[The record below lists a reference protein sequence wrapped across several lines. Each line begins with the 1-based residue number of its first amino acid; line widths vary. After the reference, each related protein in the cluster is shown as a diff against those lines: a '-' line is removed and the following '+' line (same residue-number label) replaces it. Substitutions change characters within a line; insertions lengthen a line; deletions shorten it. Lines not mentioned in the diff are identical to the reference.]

1 MVVAAEVLL
10 LWEELPPVA
19 EETAEE
25 EEEED
30 EEAEEE
36 EEEELQEEV
45 EPADGVAELL
55 VELLLPVGLA
65 GWKDRMATEYY
76 NIYSKRQWE
85 NLANS

>member
-19 EETAEE
+19 DETAEE

-65 GWKDRMATEYY
+65 GWKDRMATENY

-85 NLANS
+85 NLANR